1 MEEGEHKVEA
11 HSSWFIAHSK
21 DEKSR
26 LVLVNG
32 EEREHIEEII
42 WQKINNPET
51 EVAYIF
57 SQDGEFYVP

>member
-1 MEEGEHKVEA
+1 
-11 HSSWFIAHSK
+11 
-21 DEKSR
+21 
-26 LVLVNG
+26 VNKK
-32 EEREHIEEII
+32 EREHIEEIV

>member
-1 MEEGEHKVEA
+1 
-11 HSSWFIAHSK
+11 
-21 DEKSR
+21 
-26 LVLVNG
+26 VNR

-42 WQKINNPET
+42 RQKINNPET